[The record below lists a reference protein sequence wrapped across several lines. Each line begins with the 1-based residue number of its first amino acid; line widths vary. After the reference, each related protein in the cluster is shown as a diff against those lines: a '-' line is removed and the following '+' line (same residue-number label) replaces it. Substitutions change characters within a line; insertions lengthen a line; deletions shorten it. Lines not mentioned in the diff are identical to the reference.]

1 MEGNVPLIEKYNAR
15 LLENAMR
22 RNNPVQLVWHDEW
35 AGSLAIYLGEWD
47 QALEIVK
54 HALKVMERTP
64 VGEVA
69 GFIIHGIEVAA
80 QWHTGD
86 QEAALKRAKELSD
99 RAAKI
104 QVVDYSVYVG
114 FFHFMN
120 VIFLALE
127 QAYEQNRSQAA
138 KDELMKYASLALKIM
153 KAYARV
159 FSAGEPVLYRY
170 KGWVEW
176 YSGKKEKAYQSWRTA
191 CEKAHL
197 IPMYYEEGMSYL
209 ALANHL
215 PADNPERAASFENA
229 KAAFADG
236 GLERWARIVKA
247 DIS

>member
-1 MEGNVPLIEKYNAR
+1 
-15 LLENAMR
+15 MR
-22 RNNPVQLVWHDEW
+22 RNNPVQLVWHYEW
-35 AGSLAIYLGEWD
+35 AGSLAVYLGEWD
-47 QALEIVK
+47 KALELVN

-69 GFIIHGIEVAA
+69 GFIIHGIGVAA
-80 QWHTGD
+80 KWHRGD

-99 RAAKI
+99 QAAKM
-104 QVVDYSVYVG
+104 QVVDYSIYVG

-127 QAYEQNRSQAA
+127 QAYEQNRSQAE
-138 KDELMKYASLALKIM
+138 KDELMKYASLALKVM

-159 FSAGEPVLYRY
+159 FTAGEPVVYRY

-176 YSGKKEKAYQSWRTA
+176 YLGKKENAYQSWRTA

-215 PADNPERAASFENA
+215 PAENPERATSFENA
-229 KAAFADG
+229 RAAFAGG
-236 GLERWARIVKA
+236 GLERWAKIVKA
-247 DIS
+247 DTS